1 MSRTFS
7 LAHLT
12 LLHCPPP
19 QLIEIAARAGYDFV
33 SLRMTAVTTTEQIYP
48 LIHDRRLMRETKER
62 LADTGLEVLDVEL
75 VRLDP
80 ATEPESF
87 LPFLEAGAEL
97 GARAVIVQLPDPER
111 NRAVERYARICDL
124 ARPYNLHPVLEFV
137 SWTETPDLRSAVDI
151 IRKADR
157 ENGGL
162 LVDMLHFDRSG
173 SNSADLENLP
183 RNWFH
188 FVHLCDAPR
197 QIPVVAEG
205 FTRAAR
211 TARLFPG
218 EGDLDIGTVLR
229 RIPEVPCS
237 LEIPNAG
244 LLQQLGEEEFARR
257 ALAAARAW
265 FAARPGRAQY
275 GAEQTGKEHGG
286 VHRGAAGPGFSV
298 ELSDAGKAGRLTL
311 PSAAAGCVF

>member
-1 MSRTFS
+1 MTRTFS

-19 QLIEIAARAGYDFV
+19 RLIEIAAAAGYDFV
-33 SLRMTAVTTTEQIYP
+33 SLRMTAVTAREQVYP
-48 LIHDRRLMRETKER
+48 LIRDRALMRETKSR
-62 LADTGLEVLDVEL
+62 LADTGLEVLDMEL

-80 ATEPESF
+80 VSEPDGF
-87 LPFLEAGAEL
+87 LPFLEAAAEL
-97 GARAVIVQLPDPER
+97 GARAVIVQLPDPDR
-111 NRAVERYARICDL
+111 QRATERYTRLCDL
-124 ARPYNLHPVLEFV
+124 AGPYNLRPVLEFV

-151 IRKADR
+151 LRKANR

-173 SNSADLENLP
+173 SNPADLESLP

-211 TARLFPG
+211 TSRLFPG
-218 EGDLDIGTVLR
+218 DGELDLGAILR

-237 LEIPNAG
+237 LEIPNTG

-257 ALAAARAW
+257 ALIAARKW
-265 FAARPGRAQY
+265 FAIPSDGACHKPGRKKKRKASPPDS
-275 GAEQTGKEHGG
+275 GFTLMTG
-286 VHRGAAGPGFSV
+286 
-298 ELSDAGKAGRLTL
+298 TI
-311 PSAAAGCVF
+311 

>member
-19 QLIEIAARAGYDFV
+19 RLVDIAARAGYDFV
-33 SLRMTAVTTTEQIYP
+33 SLRMTTVTATEQLYP
-48 LIHDRRLMRETKER
+48 LINDRRLMRETKHR
-62 LADTGLEVLDVEL
+62 LADTGLAVLDVEL

-87 LPFLEAGAEL
+87 LPFLEAGAEI

-111 NRAVERYARICDL
+111 QRAIERYARLCDL
-124 ARPYNLHPVLEFV
+124 AKPYHLHVALEFV

-151 IRKADR
+151 VRKADR
-157 ENGGL
+157 ENGGI

-173 SNSADLENLP
+173 SNPADLDDLP
-183 RNWFH
+183 RKWFQ

-205 FTRAAR
+205 FTKAAR

-218 EGDLDIGTVLR
+218 EGDLDIGAVLR

-257 ALAAARAW
+257 ALAAARGW
-265 FAARPGRAQY
+265 FAVQL
-275 GAEQTGKEHGG
+275 GG
-286 VHRGAAGPGFSV
+286 VCRRTDWGRSRKSRSRDGGSRFFS
-298 ELSDAGKAGRLTL
+298 GMH
-311 PSAAAGCVF
+311 

>member
-1 MSRTFS
+1 MTYSFS

-19 QLIEIAARAGYDFV
+19 QLIDIAAKAGYDFA
-33 SLRMTAVTTTEQIYP
+33 SLRMTAVTATEQVYP
-48 LIHDRRLMRETKER
+48 LIHDRRLMRETRER
-62 LADTGLEVLDVEL
+62 LAGTGLEVLDVEL

-111 NRAVERYARICDL
+111 RRAIERYARLCEL
-124 ARPYNLHPVLEFV
+124 AVPYKLRPVLEFV

-151 IRKADR
+151 LRQADR

-173 SNSADLENLP
+173 SNPADLDNLP

-188 FVHLCDAPR
+188 FVHLCDSPR
-197 QIPVVAEG
+197 EIPVAPEG

-211 TARLFPG
+211 TSRLFPG
-218 EGDLDIGTVLR
+218 EGELDIGAVLR

-244 LLQQLGEEEFARR
+244 LLRQLGDEEFARR
-257 ALAAARAW
+257 ALATARGW
-265 FAARPGRAQY
+265 FAGQQGAVWRKSDRERTRRNPSRNSGSRPY
-275 GAEQTGKEHGG
+275 GG
-286 VHRGAAGPGFSV
+286 
-298 ELSDAGKAGRLTL
+298 TL
-311 PSAAAGCVF
+311 

>member
-1 MSRTFS
+1 MTRTFS

-19 QLIEIAARAGYDFV
+19 RLVDIAARAEYDFV
-33 SLRMTAVTTTEQIYP
+33 SLRMTAVTAAEQVYP
-48 LIHDRRLMRETKER
+48 LIHDRRLMRETKHR
-62 LADTGLEVLDVEL
+62 LTDTGLEVLDVEL
-75 VRLDP
+75 VRLDQ

-111 NRAVERYARICDL
+111 KRAIERYARLCDL
-124 ARPYNLHPVLEFV
+124 ARAYNLHPVLEFV

-151 IRKADR
+151 VRQADR
-157 ENGGL
+157 GNGGI

-173 SNSADLENLP
+173 SNPADLEELP
-183 RNWFH
+183 RKWFQ

-205 FTRAAR
+205 YTRAAR
-211 TARLFPG
+211 TSRLFPG
-218 EGDLDIGTVLR
+218 EGDLDIGAVLR

-257 ALAAARAW
+257 ALAAAKIW
-265 FAARPGRAQY
+265 FADQPGGICRRTDR
-275 GAEQTGKEHGG
+275 ERTRKSPSRDGG
-286 VHRGAAGPGFSV
+286 SRLFST
-298 ELSDAGKAGRLTL
+298 TL
-311 PSAAAGCVF
+311 